1 MKTKVKKGLRE
12 NIKTKRINNLKKYKT
27 SKLNRKQIFMNGG
40 NKSHKYI
47 QLPTNNNENAKPE
60 VKKGWFRNLFSK
72 KKNKKPLN
80 TQNSKV
86 ERTSSLNQSQTPP
99 LFASNSFTPYKN
111 IEHVEGLNNNG
122 NPVIPATPL
131 GITNGMI
138 KTQLQPRPQSNS
150 EEDLEKYMSLLSNSE
165 KLNFNANN
173 KEKYKTLPKFARINR
188 IDTLIQKKSLKHT
201 NVRPE
206 QNKVQ
211 SKSANP
217 VKRSGFFKRL
227 FTSKSKSKRN
237 SNNTRPIIMKS
248 SALQKNVFINKIP
261 EQKYNSILFDGKIKN
276 IVPSIYKHKITK
288 DEANTLFQKIGKLL
302 TAIPSLTFY
311 KLLDIEPYKSCID
324 KKQIYIDEDAFSI
337 PYVGSVIANN
347 FEIKHT
353 IYRCYNENNT
363 SSYEKPFI
371 NYNDKNVNLGHKIVD
386 FHMSNEN
393 IYVGFI
399 KLKSKHKKL
408 ETAVDSL
415 FKVSGHINCF
425 IINKTKKELIFYE
438 PKGRLEWS
446 SIWCKANVK
455 DYLLN
460 SIDINYPKYVELKNF
475 ISNLKVIDTSKI
487 SGITPQWFDIYCQT
501 YSVYAA
507 LLYCMNLNKLPQDL
521 FRTMSLEKA
530 KVFQKY
536 ISDNL
541 LNTLQTKDID
551 MTKQDAIA
559 AAGEEAVKNMFVLDN
574 YYNNNSSSHTS
585 FESVNLRSQ

>member
-1 MKTKVKKGLRE
+1 MQTKVKKGSQ
-12 NIKTKRINNLKKYKT
+12 KTINNNKINNLKKYKT
-27 SKLNRKQIFMNGG
+27 SKLNRKQNFMNGG
-40 NKSHKYI
+40 KKTQNYI
-47 QLPTNNNENAKPE
+47 KLPTNNNENVKPE
-60 VKKGWFRNLFSK
+60 VKKGWFRNLFS
-72 KKNKKPLN
+72 KKPLN

-86 ERTSSLNQSQTPP
+86 ERTSSLNQSQTLP
-99 LFASNSFTPYKN
+99 LFASNSFTPHEN
-111 IEHVEGLNNNG
+111 IEHVERLNNNG
-122 NPVIPATPL
+122 NPVIPETPL

-173 KEKYKTLPKFARINR
+173 KEKYKTLPKFARLNR
-188 IDTLIQKKSLKHT
+188 INALIQTKSLKHT

-217 VKRSGFFKRL
+217 VKRSGFLKRL

-237 SNNTRPIIMKS
+237 RNFNNTRPTIMTS
-248 SALQKNVFINKIP
+248 SALQKNLFINKIP
-261 EQKYNSILFDGKIKN
+261 EQKSNSILFDGKIKN
-276 IVPSIYKHKITK
+276 IVPSTYKPKITK

-302 TAIPSLTFY
+302 TSIPSLTFY

-337 PYVGSVIANN
+337 PYVGSVRAND

-363 SSYEKPFI
+363 SGYEKPFI
-371 NYNDKNVNLGHKIVD
+371 NYNDKNVNLGHKIAD

-425 IINKTKKELIFYE
+425 IINKKK
-438 PKGRLEWS
+438 KR
-446 SIWCKANVK
+446 
-455 DYLLN
+455 
-460 SIDINYPKYVELKNF
+460 
-475 ISNLKVIDTSKI
+475 
-487 SGITPQWFDIYCQT
+487 T
-501 YSVYAA
+501 YI
-507 LLYCMNLNKLPQDL
+507 L
-521 FRTMSLEKA
+521 
-530 KVFQKY
+530 
-536 ISDNL
+536 
-541 LNTLQTKDID
+541 
-551 MTKQDAIA
+551 
-559 AAGEEAVKNMFVLDN
+559 
-574 YYNNNSSSHTS
+574 
-585 FESVNLRSQ
+585 